1 MYVCVRL
8 WHFAI
13 FPRMAPKASTPSA
26 TAAAASSGGNDGAAP
41 KPLSPLEHYM
51 SYIKKHLPM
60 YTVADL
66 SATSAPLP
74 ERRPRVW
81 IVGSRCDDFKA
92 ASWAALAVHLENVC
106 VAKPRHHMDHLLVP
120 KAPNVRPAAAT
131 KSKED
136 AGRQWAKDAAYHKHF
151 SEGLQKALDA
161 KRLPED
167 TVPPDMG
174 KRPSR
179 RPENNQMTAAQA
191 GSLDVY
197 SMIIAAAQDTG
208 DTKYADITQATHR
221 GQVVLHGVVKTL
233 ATSTRLYDLKTFSY
247 IKPERHLAILGYG
260 PDLKLDLV
268 TEAELYE
275 MSGNAMS
282 LAGLCKVMSPL
293 LAHLDLCK

>member
-1 MYVCVRL
+1 
-8 WHFAI
+8 
-13 FPRMAPKASTPSA
+13 
-26 TAAAASSGGNDGAAP
+26 
-41 KPLSPLEHYM
+41 
-51 SYIKKHLPM
+51 M

-74 ERRPRVW
+74 ERRLRVW
-81 IVGSRCDDFKA
+81 IVGSRCNA

-120 KAPNVRPAAAT
+120 KAPKVRPAAAT

-136 AGRQWAKDAAYHKHF
+136 PGQQWAKDAAYHKHF

-179 RPENNQMTAAQA
+179 RPENNKMTAAQA

-268 TEAELYE
+268 TVGQCYE
-275 MSGNAMS
+275 PCWTLQGYVAFASPSRPVQVMAAGSFVAMAM
-282 LAGLCKVMSPL
+282 LARQRQAALIRHSAKSIRRC
-293 LAHLDLCK
+293 CCR

>member
-151 SEGLQKALDA
+151 SERVCRKHSMQSGCQRTRCRQIWAS
-161 KRLPED
+161 
-167 TVPPDMG
+167 V
-174 KRPSR
+174 
-179 RPENNQMTAAQA
+179 QA
-191 GSLDVY
+191 GD
-197 SMIIAAAQDTG
+197 QRT
-208 DTKYADITQATHR
+208 TK
-221 GQVVLHGVVKTL
+221 
-233 ATSTRLYDLKTFSY
+233 
-247 IKPERHLAILGYG
+247 
-260 PDLKLDLV
+260 
-268 TEAELYE
+268 
-275 MSGNAMS
+275 
-282 LAGLCKVMSPL
+282 
-293 LAHLDLCK
+293 